1 MSKKILSALLVISL
15 AGCAS
20 LNNSE
25 KGSIIGAGAG
35 AVLGG
40 IIGKKAA
47 DKPVAGVVVGAAV
60 GGVVGGIIGHRMD
73 KKAEELE
80 QELEGADV
88 ERVGEG
94 IIVTF
99 DSAILFAIDSADLTD
114 ASKLN
119 LMKLASSLK
128 NFEGTEILIAGH
140 TDSTGS
146 EEYNQT
152 LSERR
157 AMSAAVFLAENGVE
171 AERLS
176 TSGYGE
182 MQPVA
187 SNDIVAGR
195 EQNRRVEVAITATE
209 EYRAQ
214 VEAEQGEG

>member
-1 MSKKILSALLVISL
+1 MTKKILSALLVVSL

-25 KGSIIGAGAG
+25 KGAMIGAGAG

-60 GGVVGGIIGHRMD
+60 GGTVGAIIGAQMD
-73 KKAEELE
+73 KQAEELE
-80 QELEGADV
+80 ESLEGADV

-94 IIVTF
+94 IVVTM
-99 DSAILFAIDSADLTD
+99 DSAILFAVDSSELTD
-114 ASKLN
+114 QSKMN
-119 LMKLASSLK
+119 LMELASSLK
-128 NFEGTEILIAGH
+128 SFPNTDILVAGH
-140 TDSTGS
+140 TDATGS
-146 EEYNQT
+146 EEYNQA

-157 AMSAAVFLAENGVE
+157 AMSAAVFLAEHGVE
-171 AERLS
+171 PERLS

-182 MQPVA
+182 TQPKA
-187 SNDIVAGR
+187 SNETAEGR
-195 EQNRRVEVAITATE
+195 TQNRRVEIAITASE

-214 VEAEQGEG
+214 LEAEQGNG

>member
-1 MSKKILSALLVISL
+1 MTKRILSAMLVVSL

-25 KGSIIGAGAG
+25 KGAIIGAGAG

-60 GGVVGGIIGHRMD
+60 GGVVGGIIGRQMD
-73 KKAEELE
+73 KQAEELE
-80 QELEGADV
+80 QSLEGAEV

-99 DSAILFAIDSADLTD
+99 ESAILFAVNSSDLTD

-128 NFEGTEILIAGH
+128 TYPGTEILVAGH
-140 TDSTGS
+140 TDATGT
-146 EEYNQT
+146 EEYNQA

-157 AMSAAVFLAENGVE
+157 AMSAAVFLAESGVE
-171 AERLS
+171 AERIA

-182 MQPVA
+182 LQPVA
-187 SNDIVAGR
+187 SNETAEGR
-195 EQNRRVEVAITATE
+195 EQNRRVEIAITATE

-214 VEAEQGEG
+214 VEAEQGNG